1 MDFCTYILPFKII
14 REFLIS
20 YNFEIIY
27 NSIISTFPPPLPHTL
42 CQHPTTSPKGITGKG
57 KLTPTTYILVRM
69 KDPEQTLLVKK
80 GDGYGSCR
88 HCSGQGGERRCSDS
102 GGLGAGLPQFRVPC
116 VRPSVFPAPLC
127 RDPRRRQQVA
137 PAAPPRSGPDLGF
150 RPDLVSIKMCAAIR
164 V

>member
-27 NSIISTFPPPLPHTL
+27 NSIISTFPPPLPQTL

-137 PAAPPRSGPDLGF
+137 PAAPPDRKS
-150 RPDLVSIKMCAAIR
+150 V

>member
-1 MDFCTYILPFKII
+1 MDFCTDILPFKII

-27 NSIISTFPPPLPHTL
+27 NSIISTFPPPLPQTL

-127 RDPRRRQQVA
+127 RDPGAGSRWRPQPRRGADRT
-137 PAAPPRSGPDLGF
+137 
-150 RPDLVSIKMCAAIR
+150 
-164 V
+164 